1 MDKTSVFIIIF
12 SLILLV
18 CFAGLFYFLY
28 RRRKSKRKVRSMLW
42 EEKRRLL
49 NELASPFGFAYLQ
62 EEDVFTGK
70 IDAWQRKSGY
80 EALFDK
86 AAAHFHMIFDAFP
99 VYFDYEGRTW
109 LIEFWKGQYGIN
121 TGAEVGVYH
130 ADRIV
135 PEEEREKEHFQAVD
149 DGEMPLISYCLEKK
163 KKRMYSMKWN
173 HWWLASFRM
182 GEFSH
187 PKDLQLMT
195 VLTFQNP
202 QLAKRFYEGIQ
213 ESGCGES
220 KFRFACNEVH
230 LRMDWSDRH
239 GFFSRLYRSFIQLQN
254 KLCCLLYGLV
264 THPFHCTVDKLLFL
278 YFLFPRCFRKMLQIS
293 AHGKRRQE

>member
-1 MDKTSVFIIIF
+1 MDETSVFMIIV
-12 SLILLV
+12 SLIFLACFV
-18 CFAGLFYFLY
+18 CLIYFLH
-28 RRRKSKRKVRSMLW
+28 RRKKSKRRVRGMPW

-49 NELASPFGFAYLQ
+49 NELASPFGFMYIQ

-135 PEEEREKEHFQAVD
+135 PKEDREREHFEAVD
-149 DGEMPLISYCLEKK
+149 DEEMPLISYCLEKK
-163 KKRMYSMKWN
+163 KKRMYCLKWN

-187 PKDLQLMT
+187 PKDLQLMAT
-195 VLTFQNP
+195 LTFQNP
-202 QLAKRFYEGIQ
+202 QLAKSFYEGIQ
-213 ESGCGES
+213 DSGWGEN
-220 KFRFACNEVH
+220 KFRLCCNEVH
-230 LRMDWSDRH
+230 LRMDQSERH
-239 GFFSRLYRSFIQLQN
+239 GFFGRLYRSFIQLQN
-254 KLCCLLYGLV
+254 KLCCLLYRFV
-264 THPFHCTVDKLLFL
+264 THPFDCTVDKLLFL
-278 YFLFPRCFRKMLQIS
+278 YFLFPRCFRKMLRIS
-293 AHGKRRQE
+293 AHGKRRHK

>member
-18 CFAGLFYFLY
+18 CFAGLCYFLH
-28 RRRKSKRKVRSMLW
+28 RRRKSKRKVRSMPW

-135 PEEEREKEHFQAVD
+135 PKEEREKEHFQAVD

-163 KKRMYSMKWN
+163 KKRMYGMKWN

-220 KFRFACNEVH
+220 KFRLACNEVH